1 MENRTVDLHIRL
13 TEKEASEL
21 KRKAKMCRITQ
32 SALVR
37 ILINGYEPRQAP
49 GERFYEAMR
58 QLSAVG
64 NNLECSFHTLSSFA
78 YIVAKGVAL
87 YECADF
93 MSKKGINLSIDALIS
108 TFAMP
113 QMY

>member
-1 MENRTVDLHIRL
+1 MQNRTVDLHIRL

-21 KRKAKMCRITQ
+21 KRKAKMCCITQ

-64 NNLECSFHTLSSFA
+64 NNLNQLARKANSLGFFDRAEYKRQA
-78 YIVAKGVAL
+78 EAL
-87 YECADF
+87 WRLENEIEKEF
-93 MSKKGINLSIDALIS
+93 LRPKESKLK
-108 TFAMP
+108 
-113 QMY
+113 YK

>member
-1 MENRTVDLHIRL
+1 MQNRTVDLHIRL

-64 NNLECSFHTLSSFA
+64 NNLNQLARKANSLGFFDRAEYKRQA
-78 YIVAKGVAL
+78 EAL
-87 YECADF
+87 WRLENEIEKEF
-93 MSKKGINLSIDALIS
+93 LRPKESKLK
-108 TFAMP
+108 
-113 QMY
+113 YK

>member
-1 MENRTVDLHIRL
+1 MKNRTVDLHIRL

-64 NNLECSFHTLSSFA
+64 NNLNQLARKANSLGFFDRAEYKRQA
-78 YIVAKGVAL
+78 EAL
-87 YECADF
+87 WRLENEIEKEF
-93 MSKKGINLSIDALIS
+93 LRPKESKLK
-108 TFAMP
+108 
-113 QMY
+113 YK

>member
-64 NNLECSFHTLSSFA
+64 NNLNQLARKANSLGFFDRAEYKRQA
-78 YIVAKGVAL
+78 EAL
-87 YECADF
+87 WRLENEIEKEF
-93 MSKKGINLSIDALIS
+93 LRPKESKLK
-108 TFAMP
+108 
-113 QMY
+113 YK

>member
-1 MENRTVDLHIRL
+1 
-13 TEKEASEL
+13 
-21 KRKAKMCRITQ
+21 MCKI
-32 SALVR
+32 
-37 ILINGYEPRQAP
+37 
-49 GERFYEAMR
+49 
-58 QLSAVG
+58 
-64 NNLECSFHTLSSFA
+64 ECSFHTLSSFA

-113 QMY
+113 RMY

>member
-1 MENRTVDLHIRL
+1 MKNRTVDLHIRL

-49 GERFYEAMR
+49 SERFYEAMR

-64 NNLECSFHTLSSFA
+64 NNLNQLARKANSLGFFDRAEYKRQA
-78 YIVAKGVAL
+78 EAL
-87 YECADF
+87 WRLENEIEKEF
-93 MSKKGINLSIDALIS
+93 LRPKESKLK
-108 TFAMP
+108 
-113 QMY
+113 YK